1 MKKNIIFDVGGVLLS
16 YDWKGA
22 MLKAG
27 ATDEEAENIG
37 VNIFDDPLWKELDL
51 GIRPYFEIV
60 EDLCLAYPSGA
71 HFIRSFLTNVEN
83 MPLDRPRVWD
93 EIHRLKDKGYR
104 IFILSNYSKYMFDA
118 HTQNKPF
125 MQDIDGLMVSYMVHI
140 NKPDSGIYQALLNRY
155 ALKPEDC
162 VFFDD
167 RVENVEGARQLGI
180 SAVIISSE
188 EALLSELREL

>member
-37 VNIFDDPLWKELDL
+37 VVIFDDPLWKELDL

-60 EDLCLAYPSGA
+60 EDLCQAYPGGA
-71 HFIRSFLTNVEN
+71 HFIRNFLTNVEN
-83 MPLDRPRVWD
+83 MPLDRPKVWE
-93 EIHRLKDKGYR
+93 EIHRLKKKGYR

-125 MQDIDGLMVSYMVHI
+125 MQDIDGLIVSYMVHI

-155 ALKPEDC
+155 MLEPEESI
-162 VFFDD
+162 FFDD
-167 RVENVEGARQLGI
+167 KAENVEGAKKVGI
-180 SAVIISSE
+180 DAIEVTGE
-188 EALLSELREL
+188 EALLKELALL